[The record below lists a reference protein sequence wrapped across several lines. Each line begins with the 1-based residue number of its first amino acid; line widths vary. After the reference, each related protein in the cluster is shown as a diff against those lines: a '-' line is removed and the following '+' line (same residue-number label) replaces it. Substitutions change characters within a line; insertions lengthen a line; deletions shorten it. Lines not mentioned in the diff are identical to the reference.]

1 VRYLEVT
8 FTVQPEAVE
17 AASEIARRHVPG
29 GVSIDVPFE
38 AIDEEGGVTLDRQAP
53 VVLRAWLRAEDGA
66 GKPALAALRRELRAL
81 DEGLVRPLRSRTVDD
96 ASWAD
101 AWKRHFTVLRVGTR
115 LVLRPSWRRYR
126 ARRGDVV
133 IELDPGMA
141 FGTGQHATTR
151 MCLETLE
158 ERIRQGALVLDLG
171 TGSGILAVAA
181 ALLGAAQVDA
191 VDIDP
196 IAVRAAGENA
206 ARNHVERIV
215 RVAEGSLGEAWPFD
229 EPPAARYD
237 LTLAN
242 LSSRLVQELARPLVE
257 ALRAGG
263 VALVSGLIEEHE
275 VACRSALEAAG
286 GRVVDTRPD
295 GPWRLFIVE
304 RDD

>member
-1 VRYLEVT
+1 VRYLELT
-8 FTVQPEAVE
+8 FAVRPAAVE
-17 AASEIARRHVPG
+17 AASEIVRRYVPG

-38 AIDEEGGVTLDRQAP
+38 AIDEEGGVTLDSEHS
-53 VVLRAWLRAEDGA
+53 VVLHAWLPAEDGDSRA
-66 GKPALAALRRELRAL
+66 TLAALRRELRAL
-81 DEGLVRPLRSRTVDD
+81 DEGLVRPLRGRTVDD

-101 AWKRHFTVLRVGTR
+101 AWKRYFTVMHVGKR

-126 ARRGDVV
+126 ARTDDIV

-151 MCLETLE
+151 MCLEALE
-158 ERIRQGALVLDLG
+158 ERMQPGALALDVG
-171 TGSGILAVAA
+171 TGSGILAAAA

-206 ARNHVERIV
+206 ARNHVEGIV
-215 RVAEGSLGEAWPFD
+215 RVAEGSLCAAWPFD
-229 EPPAARYD
+229 EPPADRYD
-237 LTLAN
+237 LALAN

-257 ALRAGG
+257 ALRPGG

-275 VACRSALEAAG
+275 AACRAAIEGAG
-286 GRVVDTRPD
+286 GRVVETRSD
-295 GPWRLFIVE
+295 GPWRLFVVE
-304 RDD
+304 RDG